1 MKASSLVL
9 AAALAM
15 AASVAAQAA
24 APSRLDRIQSTGE
37 IAIGT
42 RDAAIPFSYL
52 DDHQKSVGYA
62 MDICFGIADALK
74 KKLGLPAIRVKEVPV
89 TGSTRI
95 PLISNGTIDL
105 SCGPDTN
112 NVQRQQQVDFAPA
125 TFVSATHFASL
136 KKSNL
141 RHLSDFQ
148 GKTVISVSGSTN
160 LKWLTEVNAKQQ
172 LGMRIITASDHAEAF
187 LAVASG
193 RASAFF
199 MDGILLAGLVANS
212 HDPQAWSISRDAY
225 TFEPYGII
233 EPKND
238 PRFKQAVDEAVKAMI
253 ADGRVEKLY
262 AKWFTQPI
270 PPKGV
275 NLNWPMT
282 PELKKLLANPTDS
295 PEPEVLKQ
303 D

>member
-1 MKASSLVL
+1 MKALPLVL
-9 AAALAM
+9 AAALT
-15 AASVAAQAA
+15 VAGIGSTQAA
-24 APSRLDRIQSTGE
+24 DVSRLDRIKSTGE
-37 IAIGT
+37 IVIGT

-52 DDHQKSVGYA
+52 DDHQKSVGYT
-62 MDICFGIADALK
+62 MDICYGIADAIRK
-74 KKLGLPAIRVKEVPV
+74 DLGLPSIHVKEVPV

-95 PLISNGTIDL
+95 PLIANGTIDL

-112 NVQRQQQVDFAPA
+112 NVQRQKQVSFAPA

-141 RHLSDFQ
+141 HHLRDFQ

-160 LKWLTEVNAKQQ
+160 LKWLTEINAQKQ

-187 LAVASG
+187 LAVANG

-212 HDPQAWSISRDAY
+212 HDPQTWSISKEAY

-238 PRFKQAVDEAVKAMI
+238 ARFKTAVDDAVKAMI
-253 ADGRVEKLY
+253 KDGQVDTLY
-262 AKWFTQPI
+262 TKWFTQPI
-270 PPKGV
+270 PPKHV

-282 PELKKLLANPTDS
+282 PELKKLLAHPTDS

>member
-1 MKASSLVL
+1 MKALPLVL
-9 AAALAM
+9 AAALA
-15 AASVAAQAA
+15 VGGITAAQADT
-24 APSRLDRIQSTGE
+24 SRLDRIKSTGE
-37 IAIGT
+37 LVIGS

-62 MDICFGIADALK
+62 MDICYGIADALK
-74 KKLGLPAIRVKEVPV
+74 RDLGLPSIHVKEVPV

-95 PLISNGTIDL
+95 PLIANGTIDL

-112 NVQRQQQVDFAPA
+112 NVQRQKQVDFAPA

-141 RHLSDFQ
+141 HDLKDFQ

-160 LKWLTEVNAKQQ
+160 LKWLTEINAERH

-212 HDPQAWSISRDAY
+212 HDPKAWVISKQAY

-233 EPKND
+233 EPKHD
-238 PRFKQAVDEAVKAMI
+238 PRFKAAVDDAVKAMMK
-253 ADGRVEKLY
+253 DGRIDALY
-262 AKWFTQPI
+262 TKWFTQPI

-282 PELKKLLANPTDS
+282 PELKKLLAHPTDA
-295 PEPEVLKQ
+295 PEPEILKQ
-303 D
+303 E

>member
-1 MKASSLVL
+1 MKVFSLVL
-9 AAALAM
+9 AAAVV
-15 AASVAAQAA
+15 AASGGVAQAA
-24 APSRLDRIQSTGE
+24 TSRLDRIQSTGE
-37 IAIGT
+37 IVIGT

-52 DDHQKSVGYA
+52 DDRQQSVGYA
-62 MDICFGIADALK
+62 MDICQGIADALK
-74 KKLGLPAIRVKEVPV
+74 KDLGLQKIHVREVPV

-95 PLISNGTIDL
+95 PLIANGTIDL

-112 NVQRQQQVDFAPA
+112 NAQRQQQVSFAPA

-136 KKSNL
+136 KASNL
-141 RHLSDFQ
+141 HHLEDFK

-160 LKWLTEVNAKQQ
+160 LKWLTEINASRH
-172 LGMRIITASDHAEAF
+172 LGMKIITASDHAEAF
-187 LAVASG
+187 LTVAHG

-212 HDPQAWSISRDAY
+212 HDPQAWSISKDAY

-238 PRFKQAVDEAVKAMI
+238 PKFKKAVDDAVKAMI
-253 ADGRVEKLY
+253 ADGQIEKLY
-262 AKWFTQPI
+262 TKWFTQPI
-270 PPKGV
+270 PPRGV

-282 PELKKLLANPTDS
+282 PELKKLLAHPTDS
-295 PEPEVLKQ
+295 PEPEILKTN
-303 D
+303 